1 MAARESP
8 PILARLFT
16 AFRPELEDAAEE
28 VMEEVNAALGPDG
41 IERIRAAGSA
51 VGRVLDV
58 LEARRGQAG
67 SGRKR
72 G

>member
-1 MAARESP
+1 VAARESK
-8 PILARLFT
+8 PILARLFA

-41 IERIRAAGSA
+41 IERIRAAGTV
-51 VGRVLDV
+51 VGKVLDV
-58 LEARRGQAG
+58 LEVRRDQSGA
-67 SGRKR
+67 GRKR